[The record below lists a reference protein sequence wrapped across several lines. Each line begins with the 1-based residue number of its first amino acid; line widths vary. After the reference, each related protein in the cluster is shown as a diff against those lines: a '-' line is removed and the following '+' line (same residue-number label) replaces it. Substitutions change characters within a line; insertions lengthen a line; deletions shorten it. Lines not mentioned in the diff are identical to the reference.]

1 MLTNLEEFM
10 TSPGTL
16 FISKVMIA
24 SIQAQLKA
32 VSTVFRRPE
41 LPFRQLSVVFLAI
54 SLACILLR
62 VLAEA
67 GGSLPREVVGEE
79 SDYHLEVSSSMLP
92 YVPLQSKPEALL
104 WGKLTVSDWYSCHDG
119 TDRGINSGK
128 SAVVVWKNLP

>member
-1 MLTNLEEFM
+1 MPTNLAEFI
-10 TSPGTL
+10 TSLGVL

-41 LPFRQLSVVFLAI
+41 LPFRQFSVVFRFI

-67 GGSLPREVVGEE
+67 GAAFPGKWMGNRWAIIWKFRPVNCLWCHSRA
-79 SDYHLEVSSSMLP
+79 SQRRSSGVNSRFRTGTAAMME
-92 YVPLQSKPEALL
+92 Q
-104 WGKLTVSDWYSCHDG
+104 TVLR
-119 TDRGINSGK
+119 T
-128 SAVVVWKNLP
+128 